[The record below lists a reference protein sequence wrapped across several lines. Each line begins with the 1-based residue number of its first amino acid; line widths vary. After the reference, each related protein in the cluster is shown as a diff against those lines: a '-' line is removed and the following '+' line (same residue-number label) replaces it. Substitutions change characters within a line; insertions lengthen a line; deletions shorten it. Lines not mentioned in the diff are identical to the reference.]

1 MEHNRDVL
9 RELID
14 TVEGFDKMN
23 IRDFICLED
32 SIEPYLL
39 ILDSIMMQECRNA
52 NIENTLENLYK
63 LDVFVQ
69 KVKELEKI
77 RKKSELY
84 NAIIDESLE
93 KILI

>member
-1 MEHNRDVL
+1 
-9 RELID
+9 
-14 TVEGFDKMN
+14 
-23 IRDFICLED
+23 
-32 SIEPYLL
+32 
-39 ILDSIMMQECRNA
+39 MQECRNA
-52 NIENTLENLYK
+52 NIENTFENSYK

-93 KILI
+93 KFLIECRKLKVRKTNQMNNYNYLKIRF